1 MDIFSKMEWK
11 LDIDKIA
18 LFKFLKAWWERVW
31 VTSGSWW
38 WAGRAGMLQSM
49 GSQRVGHDWSTE
61 LTDEKEYVDLY
72 PSPHFRG
79 VLQNIRLGSLGT
91 RFGNYILSWSSE
103 STKNQTKSTKNGM
116 GCNWEVVCHCM
127 SLHCD
132 PMDCSPPGSSVHGIF
147 QARVLEWAAISFSRR
162 SSQPRDWIRVS
173 HIVGRR
179 FTVWA
184 TREVLM

>member
-38 WAGRAGMLQSM
+38 WAGRAGMLQSVR
-49 GSQRVGHDWSTE
+49 SQRVGHDWSTE

-79 VLQNIRLGSLGT
+79 VLQSIQLGSLGT
-91 RFGNYILSWSSE
+91 RFGNYILLWSAE

-116 GCNWEVVCHCM
+116 GCNWEVVRSCHCRCFKVRHLVRINSM
-127 SLHCD
+127 VGLNKQ
-132 PMDCSPPGSSVHGIF
+132 SSFYFWDFMNLFWV
-147 QARVLEWAAISFSRR
+147 SF
-162 SSQPRDWIRVS
+162 
-173 HIVGRR
+173 
-179 FTVWA
+179 
-184 TREVLM
+184 L